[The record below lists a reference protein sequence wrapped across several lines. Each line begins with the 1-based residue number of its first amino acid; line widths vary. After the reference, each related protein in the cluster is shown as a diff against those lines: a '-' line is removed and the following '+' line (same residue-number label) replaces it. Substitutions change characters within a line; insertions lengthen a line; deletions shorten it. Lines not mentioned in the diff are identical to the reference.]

1 MTSGGFHDLNVGV
14 RGPHAAE
21 LQHGTTDHRR
31 RTGPPDHRT
40 GDGRPDFEVIGEGL
54 RLVRGYDG
62 EPAWQLALV
71 RRQ

>member
-1 MTSGGFHDLNVGV
+1 MLASEGHML
-14 RGPHAAE
+14 
-21 LQHGTTDHRR
+21 LSYSTDHRR

-62 EPAWQLALV
+62 LTGS
-71 RRQ
+71 RRGSSRW

>member
-1 MTSGGFHDLNVGV
+1 MLASEGHML
-14 RGPHAAE
+14 
-21 LQHGTTDHRR
+21 LSYSTDHRR

-40 GDGRPDFEVIGEGL
+40 GDGRPDFEVIGEGYC
-54 RLVRGYDG
+54 GWCAYDG

>member
-1 MTSGGFHDLNVGV
+1 MLASEGHML
-14 RGPHAAE
+14 
-21 LQHGTTDHRR
+21 LSYSTDHRR

-40 GDGRPDFEVIGEGL
+40 GDGRPDFELIGEGL

>member
-1 MTSGGFHDLNVGV
+1 MLASQGHML
-14 RGPHAAE
+14 
-21 LQHGTTDHRR
+21 LSYSTDHRR

-54 RLVRGYDG
+54 RQVRGYDG

-71 RRQ
+71 RRQRDHTLGET

>member
-21 LQHGTTDHRR
+21 LQHGSLAQDWASGPPHRR
-31 RTGPPDHRT
+31 R
-40 GDGRPDFEVIGEGL
+40 RPDFEVIGEGL

>member
-1 MTSGGFHDLNVGV
+1 MLLSYS
-14 RGPHAAE
+14 
-21 LQHGTTDHRR
+21 TDHRR

-54 RLVRGYDG
+54 RLVRGYSYDG
-62 EPAWQLALV
+62 EPARQLALV

>member
-1 MTSGGFHDLNVGV
+1 MLVSEGHVL
-14 RGPHAAE
+14 
-21 LQHGTTDHRR
+21 LSYSTDHRR

-40 GDGRPDFEVIGEGL
+40 GDGRPDFEVIREGL
-54 RLVRGYDG
+54 RLVRGYDW

>member
-1 MTSGGFHDLNVGV
+1 MLLSYS
-14 RGPHAAE
+14 
-21 LQHGTTDHRR
+21 TDHRR

-40 GDGRPDFEVIGEGL
+40 GDGRPDFEVFGEGL

>member
-1 MTSGGFHDLNVGV
+1 MLASEGHML
-14 RGPHAAE
+14 
-21 LQHGTTDHRR
+21 LSYSTDHWR

-40 GDGRPDFEVIGEGL
+40 VDGRPDFEVIGEGL